1 MGRSRCDSLRVALDG
16 RLGGR
21 WVLPISSL
29 GPGSGPLW
37 PVSGRLTLC
46 RHLVRVTAR
55 ARISQFA
62 EANSMCR
69 WLRFLA
75 IPR

>member
-1 MGRSRCDSLRVALDG
+1 MGVCGWLCGVVG
-16 RLGGR
+16 C
-21 WVLPISSL
+21 LPVGAFRHRGAQFLSCCL
-29 GPGSGPLW
+29 L
-37 PVSGRLTLC
+37 SGRLTLR
-46 RHLVRVTAR
+46 RHPVRATAR

-62 EANSMCR
+62 EANSTCR

>member
-1 MGRSRCDSLRVALDG
+1 MGRFGMTVRGMVWLALSDDRRVCCCGLC
-16 RLGGR
+16 GGF
-21 WVLPISSL
+21 WVFL
-29 GPGSGPLW
+29 SGFGQADARRH
-37 PVSGRLTLC
+37 PVRA
-46 RHLVRVTAR
+46 TAR